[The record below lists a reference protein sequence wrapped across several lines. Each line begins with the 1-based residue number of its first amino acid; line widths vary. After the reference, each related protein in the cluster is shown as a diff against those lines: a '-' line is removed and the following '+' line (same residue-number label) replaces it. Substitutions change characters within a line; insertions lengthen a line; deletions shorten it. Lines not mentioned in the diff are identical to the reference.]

1 MWAITSFTCA
11 SPTFPEAVV
20 TFARKNSGL
29 PNDRVVALAPGADGA
44 LWIGTEGGLA
54 RLDKDGR
61 WQTYSTASSGL
72 LDDRV
77 WALAPGADGA
87 LWIGTEGGLA
97 LANLQHGQQ
106 RSP

>member
-11 SPTFPEAVV
+11 SPAFPEAVV
-20 TFARKNSGL
+20 IWTTFTRKNSGL

-54 RLDKDGR
+54 
-61 WQTYSTASSGL
+61 
-72 LDDRV
+72 
-77 WALAPGADGA
+77 
-87 LWIGTEGGLA
+87 
-97 LANLQHGQQ
+97 LANLQQGQQ